1 MMRKLSEMTDEELA
15 AMAQEAREELE
26 KLRGEDG
33 ALVQD
38 GMPKAVH

>member
-1 MMRKLSEMTDEELA
+1 MRKLSEMTNEELE

-26 KLRGEDG
+26 RMTGEEP